1 MRSLPCKG
9 LGALVVVAF
18 LVAGLWG
25 CATMDEPPPAPK
37 AQFLVIPDKTP
48 VTPDLLKAPLTFK
61 GSGFKAKEVVVVDL
75 MLPPGYKMKAVQEG
89 EKSVGLA
96 FANADDQG
104 NFEAKMGGGAVLNWF
119 FQVDWTPN
127 MQPVMDKATPLPPGN
142 YEIRA
147 SGMDSDRVGTAVLEI
162 LPPPKK

>member
-1 MRSLPCKG
+1 MRSLQCKA
-9 LGALVVVAF
+9 LGALVAIAF

-25 CATMDEPPPAPK
+25 CATLDEPIPAPK
-37 AQFLVIPDKTP
+37 AQLVIVPDKTP
-48 VTPDLLKAPLTFK
+48 VTPDLLKDPLTFK
-61 GSGFKAKEVVVVDL
+61 GAGFKPKEVVVVDL
-75 MLPPGYKMKAVQEG
+75 MLPAGYKMKAVKDDER
-89 EKSVGLA
+89 SVGLA

-104 NFEAKMGGGAVLNWF
+104 NVETKMGAGAVFNWF

-127 MQPVMDKATPLPPGN
+127 MKPVMENATPLPAGK